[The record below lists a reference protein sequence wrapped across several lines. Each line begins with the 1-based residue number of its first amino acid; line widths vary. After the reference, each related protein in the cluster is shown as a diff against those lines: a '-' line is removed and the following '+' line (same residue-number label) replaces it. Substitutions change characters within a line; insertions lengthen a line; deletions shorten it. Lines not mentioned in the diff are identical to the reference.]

1 MLSRAV
7 INILKYE
14 LDKKAPKLF
23 NMRIEVGN
31 VEIENKTYLGVV
43 NKET

>member
-14 LDKKAPKLF
+14 LDKKAQKLS

-31 VEIENKTYLGVV
+31 VEIKNKTYF
-43 NKET
+43 